1 VASIIAARNELERE
15 MGSKGVLYR
24 PRTKREVE
32 QAVKPLGFKSP
43 SELLSC
49 LQEVVRAACKIYGY
63 RVLEGD
69 GSLKIVRGTEMPI
82 KIETIDH
89 VLSVLTSKSLESPYC
104 CVVAYSDKEDT
115 IVIFPVELTS
125 RKDGTTI
132 YRELVGAGLEN
143 RQILRGPQLLKVISQ
158 ALSSC
163 LGVTEFNPQSFDVPL
178 TLKADVID
186 EFNRC
191 IVEILSPIDMYIS
204 KLESFGLRDADKTF
218 LKASE
223 VDVKILR
230 PICLIRFVR
239 PPLSPEGPLEEL
251 KREIE
256 EKAIQYVMEVE
267 KSEGRVPI
275 KVSEAEHYDIR
286 SIEPATGDV
295 RFIEV
300 KGHGGPDVF
309 GELTEDE
316 AKLAWEK
323 GEAYWL
329 YIVYD
334 IRSGS
339 PKLVRFRDPF
349 KTMNWEVFEK
359 VERRYILRPRG

>member
-1 VASIIAARNELERE
+1 
-15 MGSKGVLYR
+15 
-24 PRTKREVE
+24 
-32 QAVKPLGFKSP
+32 
-43 SELLSC
+43 
-49 LQEVVRAACKIYGY
+49 
-63 RVLEGD
+63 
-69 GSLKIVRGTEMPI
+69 
-82 KIETIDH
+82 
-89 VLSVLTSKSLESPYC
+89 
-104 CVVAYSDKEDT
+104 
-115 IVIFPVELTS
+115 
-125 RKDGTTI
+125 
-132 YRELVGAGLEN
+132 
-143 RQILRGPQLLKVISQ
+143 LKVISQ

-163 LGVTEFNPQSFDVPL
+163 LGVTEFNPQSFDLPL
-178 TLKADVID
+178 MLKAGVID